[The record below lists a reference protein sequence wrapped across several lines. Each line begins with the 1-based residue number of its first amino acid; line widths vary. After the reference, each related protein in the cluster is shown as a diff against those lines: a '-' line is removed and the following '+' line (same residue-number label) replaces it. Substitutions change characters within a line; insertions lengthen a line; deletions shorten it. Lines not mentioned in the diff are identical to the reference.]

1 MQTVLSYYL
10 GLTLQNQRVEYSAI
24 YITLMDLPSLETRV
38 MFFGETFNKQKK
50 TGLHSSQ
57 LQRLNTSILK
67 ILVNQFHLITLDIL
81 T

>member
-24 YITLMDLPSLETRV
+24 YITLMELPSLETRV

-50 TGLHSSQ
+50 KGLHSSQ

>member
-24 YITLMDLPSLETRV
+24 YITLMELPSLETRV
-38 MFFGETFNKQKK
+38 MFFGETFYKQKK
-50 TGLHSSQ
+50 KGLHSSQ